1 MELNGPDRRLVLRST
16 LHLAHSCS
24 GGKTLLESTIGLAEG
39 SNGLK
44 GSLTLRFEGPSAGW
58 RKVAIMDAELNYD
71 ELRYDP
77 LLTRAALR
85 PNGDDWYVWL
95 EHADG
100 TPVHLLIFT
109 HEEVARAVGEDQ
121 LSEDAVVVEYI
132 EQRLVDAG
140 YSAVLEDG
148 PLPRLLEGG
157 PLPRPFIGAWTLGPP
172 KGEGMSLSTAWVSG
186 DMEKWTKLAIKG
198 IDQDALELVS
208 ELCHIIGQLAESLAL
223 IEGPDCS
230 PEIVLQQLA
239 LDVESAPEE

>member
-1 MELNGPDRRLVLRST
+1 MG
-16 LHLAHSCS
+16 
-24 GGKTLLESTIGLAEG
+24 
-39 SNGLK
+39 
-44 GSLTLRFEGPSAGW
+44 
-58 RKVAIMDAELNYD
+58 AELDYD
-71 ELRYDP
+71 ELSYDP

-100 TPVHLLIFT
+100 TPVHLLVFS
-109 HEEVARAVGEDQ
+109 HDEVASAVGEDQ

-148 PLPRLLEGG
+148 PLPRLLKEG
-157 PLPRPFIGAWTLGPP
+157 PLPKPFIGAWTLGPP
-172 KGEGMSLSTAWVSG
+172 AKGMSVSTAWVNG
-186 DMEKWTKLAIKG
+186 DMETWTKLAIKG
-198 IDQDALELVS
+198 IDQDALDLVGG
-208 ELCHIIGQLAESLAL
+208 LCHIIGQLAESLAL

-239 LDVESAPEE
+239 LDAGSAPEE